1 MSGDSLPPASAAREH
16 VDGRFGVVMV
26 AMAVIVWWPAFTL
39 GAWETIF
46 FPQLFA
52 LWAAAT
58 AAFVFVLVERRPVGA
73 RLWRAFVL
81 LLPSVWLLVT
91 LFTPEETTDLVV
103 LIVDLVAIVTVLL
116 GLPFTMW
123 VLVRIM
129 WPDLGGH
136 TSWRTRWLVIGV
148 VVGVAIVSYLIGLNQ
163 DRFLT
168 CEEFTIAGNSPPP
181 GCVHV
186 EP

>member
-1 MSGDSLPPASAAREH
+1 MSDVSPQTQKQHP
-16 VDGRFGVVMV
+16 VDGRIGVVMIGMSV
-26 AMAVIVWWPAFTL
+26 AVWWPAFTL
-39 GAWETIF
+39 GAWGTIF

-73 RLWRAFVL
+73 RLWRALVLVLPSL
-81 LLPSVWLLVT
+81 LLLVM
-91 LFTPEETTDLVV
+91 LFTPEETENIAIILLD
-103 LIVDLVAIVTVLL
+103 IVGIVAVIL
-116 GLPFTMW
+116 GLPFTVW

-129 WPDLGGH
+129 WPDLGEH
-136 TSWRTRWLVIGV
+136 APRHTRWLVLGV
-148 VVGVAIVSYLIGLNQ
+148 VVGIAVVSYLIGLNQ

-168 CEEFTIAGNSPPP
+168 CEDFSISGNSLPS
-181 GCVHV
+181 GCDRI